1 MKKRYLGT
9 QADCVGEIGLGCMG
23 MSEFYGNRDDA
34 ESIKVVHKAI
44 EMGINLIDTAD
55 MYGSGDN
62 EILLGKALKDKRE
75 KIILA
80 TKFGFVRTEDKNSR
94 GINGSPEYVRSA
106 CEASLKRL
114 NTDYI
119 DLYYL
124 HRVDAN
130 VPIEETVGAMAEL
143 VKEGKIRH
151 IGLSEASIETME
163 KAIKV
168 HPISA
173 LQTEYSL
180 WSRDAE
186 DGIIGFCA
194 QHEISFI
201 AYSPLGRGFLSGQI
215 KSIDDLEASDYR
227 RTSPRYQGENFQK
240 NLQLVTIIEKLA
252 REKGCTA
259 SQLAIAWV
267 LSRGEHIIPIPGT
280 KRLKYLEENI
290 GAAAIVLNEDDKSMI
305 DEMLPPHAVS
315 GERYTEAGM
324 KFVNN

>member
-9 QADCVGEIGLGCMG
+9 QADCISEIGLGCMG
-23 MSEFYGNRDDA
+23 MSEFYGSRDDA
-34 ESIKVVHKAI
+34 ESIKVIHKAI
-44 EMGINLIDTAD
+44 DLGITFFDTAD

-62 EILLGKALKDKRE
+62 EVLVGTALKEKRD

-124 HRVDAN
+124 HRVDPN
-130 VPIEETVGAMAEL
+130 VPIQETVGAMAQL

-163 KAIKV
+163 KAIAV

-180 WSRDAE
+180 WTRDPE

-194 QHEISFI
+194 KHEISFV

-215 KSIDDLEASDYR
+215 KKLTDLEATDYR
-227 RTSPRYQGENFQK
+227 RSSPRYQGENFQK
-240 NLQLVTIIEKLA
+240 NLSLVSVIESLA
-252 REKGCTA
+252 RDKGCTP
-259 SQLAIAWV
+259 SQLALAWV

-290 GAAAIVLNEDDKSMI
+290 GAAEIVLDDDDKSKI
-305 DEMLPPHAVS
+305 DEMLPPDIAA
-315 GERYTEAGM
+315 GMRYTEGGM